1 LQVNTSGEA
10 QKSGLQYVVS
20 GSEVADSPLFKLAC
34 HIIEN
39 CPKLHF
45 QGLMTIGSQQESFA
59 SSERPNQDFET
70 LKQTR
75 DVLEEMLRA
84 NPVLSARWGEN
95 GQLLLSMGMTADF
108 EAALR
113 AGSHIVR
120 VGTGIFGAR
129 RMK

>member
-1 LQVNTSGEA
+1 
-10 QKSGLQYVVS
+10 
-20 GSEVADSPLFKLAC
+20 
-34 HIIEN
+34 
-39 CPKLHF
+39 
-45 QGLMTIGSQQESFA
+45 MTIGSQQESLA

>member
-1 LQVNTSGEA
+1 MDAESNAAESL
-10 QKSGLQYVVS
+10 
-20 GSEVADSPLFKLAC
+20 LFKLAC

-39 CPKLHF
+39 CPKLRF
-45 QGLMTIGSQQESFA
+45 QGLMTIGSQQESLA
-59 SSERPNQDFET
+59 SSERPNEDFET
-70 LKQTR
+70 LKRTR
-75 DVLEEMLRA
+75 DIIEGLLRA
-84 NPVLSARWGEN
+84 NPVLNERWGEN
-95 GQLLLSMGMTADF
+95 GRLLLSMGMTTDF